1 MRSLLS
7 VLSLHIWIK
16 QEWVPSDQGKLALRL
31 KSFTLSSPSEIS
43 VVISFSSCLLWVS
56 WLQTVSGSSSC
67 VQCWRIGLNALNMV
81 IYQTAAECLTAFLH
95 IFKAECLTS
104 AVLCILWQTMSLKQI
119 EEQDSIS
126 DCGGEAVS
134 ADVSWYDRNA
144 SRYHNWITIE
154 PVPQAQ
160 ERPAWRL
167 IETTRRVYSQPES
180 STRGSWRECCG
191 EMLHFSGCLNAL
203 INLKIYIFKCN

>member
-1 MRSLLS
+1 MHFIHILVVILQQKILDALAVNGNLFQESNPSCCFPFGLHGVCAGFCEGMWLNTLVNEAELMRSLLS

-31 KSFTLSSPSEIS
+31 KSFALSSPSEIS

-104 AVLCILWQTMSLKQI
+104 AVFVYCDKQ
-119 EEQDSIS
+119 
-126 DCGGEAVS
+126 
-134 ADVSWYDRNA
+134 
-144 SRYHNWITIE
+144 
-154 PVPQAQ
+154 
-160 ERPAWRL
+160 
-167 IETTRRVYSQPES
+167 
-180 STRGSWRECCG
+180 
-191 EMLHFSGCLNAL
+191 CL
-203 INLKIYIFKCN
+203 